1 MSLGKKLVRDGGE
14 GAWENEEGQR
24 PGKDRGNKAG
34 KVVPPGGLRKS
45 PHSCGVLAPEL
56 SLLEVVR

>member
-1 MSLGKKLVRDGGE
+1 MRDGGE

-24 PGKDRGNKAG
+24 PGKDGENKAG
-34 KVVPPGGLRKS
+34 EAVPPGRLRKS

-56 SLLEVVR
+56 SPLLEVVR

>member
-1 MSLGKKLVRDGGE
+1 MRDGGE

-24 PGKDRGNKAG
+24 PGKDGGNKAG
-34 KVVPPGGLRKS
+34 EAVPPGRLRKS

-56 SLLEVVR
+56 SPLLEVVR